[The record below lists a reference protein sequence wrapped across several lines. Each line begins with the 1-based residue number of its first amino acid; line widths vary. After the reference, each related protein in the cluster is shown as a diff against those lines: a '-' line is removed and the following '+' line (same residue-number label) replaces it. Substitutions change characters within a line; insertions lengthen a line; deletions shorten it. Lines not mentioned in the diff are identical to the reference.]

1 MVEALDLQVSV
12 QVAVAQRPD
21 RDGERAPRRVRVVRE
36 VLGAVDHGV
45 GADLVGAGELEEG
58 VGGAEPVLAVELL
71 PQELELEVILAGAQL
86 L

>member
-1 MVEALDLQVSV
+1 M
-12 QVAVAQRPD
+12 
-21 RDGERAPRRVRVVRE
+21 
-36 VLGAVDHGV
+36 LGAVDHGV
-45 GADLVGAGELEEG
+45 GADLVRAGELEEG